1 MTDDPRVFSVEE
13 ANAMLD
19 EIRPRLARVRDAR
32 AAVIRTA
39 EQVQGMVA
47 ADGGGVAGD
56 RGYWEAAQVLRAE
69 LEALA
74 AAGVVLRDP
83 ESGLVDFLGEVE
95 GRRVWLC
102 WRLGEPSVAHFH
114 EMDSGFAGRRPL

>member
-1 MTDDPRVFSVEE
+1 MNDAPRMFSVEE

-19 EIRPRLARVRDAR
+19 DLRPRLARIRDAR
-32 AAVIRTA
+32 AAVIRSA
-39 EQVQGMVA
+39 EQTQGMVA
-47 ADGGGVAGD
+47 ADGGGVAAD
-56 RGYWEAAQVLRAE
+56 PAYWEAAQVLQAE

-74 AAGVVLRDP
+74 TAGVVLRDP

-114 EMDSGFAGRRPL
+114 ELESGFAGRRPL